1 MRGPPFR
8 VVRIAGLFPIV
19 ASRALLGALHRR
31 YRRHRPGRRPR
42 LRSLQFGVVEL
53 LGRLRQRRRGKDGET
68 ESEQDSCG
76 VT

>member
-1 MRGPPFR
+1 
-8 VVRIAGLFPIV
+8 
-19 ASRALLGALHRR
+19 
-31 YRRHRPGRRPR
+31 